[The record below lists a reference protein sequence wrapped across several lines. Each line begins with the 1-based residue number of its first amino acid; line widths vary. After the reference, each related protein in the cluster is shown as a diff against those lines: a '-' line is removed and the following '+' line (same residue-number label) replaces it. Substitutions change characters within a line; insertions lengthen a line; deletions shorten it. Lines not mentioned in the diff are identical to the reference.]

1 MRELLSNISLL
12 RKAQPPVI
20 SARDFIEINHASFV
34 VAPAFMVDVLD
45 SLYQELRKQ
54 KRGYRNDDPPRVLL
68 AGPNLA
74 IGDYKVVDLIE
85 EAGGAIVAEEICEG
99 MRHYWDKVEED
110 NGNLLEALGQ
120 RYFTRRLPGAFQM
133 PSMRRRFSFL
143 ENLAREYAVDGIVWY
158 QLKNCETY
166 DLEAFYLNQKLMEV
180 GIPMLNLE
188 SEYQAQEREGFR
200 TRIETFIETI
210 RRK

>member
-1 MRELLSNISLL
+1 MESLYRELKEQKIEYSN
-12 RKAQPPVI
+12 
-20 SARDFIEINHASFV
+20 
-34 VAPAFMVDVLD
+34 
-45 SLYQELRKQ
+45 
-54 KRGYRNDDPPRVLL
+54 GDPPRVLL
-68 AGPNLA
+68 AEPNLA
-74 IGDYKVVDLIE
+74 IGDYKIVDLIDE
-85 EAGGAIVAEEICEG
+85 VGGVVVAEDICEG
-99 MRHYWDKVEED
+99 MRHYWDKVDED
-110 NGNLLEALGQ
+110 NGNLLEALGR
-120 RYFTRRLPGAFQM
+120 RYFSQRLPAAFQM
-133 PSMRRRFSFL
+133 PSMRRRLSFL
-143 ENLAREYAVDGIVWY
+143 ENTAREYAIDGIVWY